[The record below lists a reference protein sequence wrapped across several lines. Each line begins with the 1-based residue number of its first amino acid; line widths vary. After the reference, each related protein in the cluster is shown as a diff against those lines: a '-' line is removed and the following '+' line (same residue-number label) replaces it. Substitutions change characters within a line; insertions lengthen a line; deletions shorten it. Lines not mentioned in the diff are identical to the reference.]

1 MDYSRVVRA
10 TDVAAITWIE
20 DTVPKDSY
28 VFMLGTDLAEPLF
41 VTGRLI
47 PYISRETLLKSTPPA
62 YPMTTGAA
70 YDPVKDLAQLTDAWA
85 SQRNAKH
92 VYVLATDSM
101 RIFDERYGQQLISD
115 QTRLETQLRSNTVS
129 WQVVYDQ
136 SGARVYE
143 FLGVSP

>member
-10 TDVAAITWIE
+10 TNVAAITWIE
-20 DTVPKDSY
+20 DTVPQDSY
-28 VFMLGTDLAEPLF
+28 IFMLGTDLSEPLF
-41 VTGRLI
+41 VTGRLL
-47 PYISRETLLKSTPPA
+47 PYISRETLFKTNPPA
-62 YPMTTGAA
+62 YPTATGTA
-70 YDPVKDLAQLTDAWA
+70 YDPATDLARLTDAWA

-115 QTRLETQLRSNTVS
+115 QMRLEAQLNANTIS

-136 SGARVYE
+136 PGARVYE